1 MYIYDRL
8 KTVSLC
14 TKTTI
19 KPVSAPLHALREGR
33 GQKGK
38 AEGEEEGVEKEE
50 EEAVRRWEEAGDEG
64 KAALRFGIVVESGK
78 SWVVE
83 RGKTDGGGSGEKGS
97 GDAEGGRRFWHA
109 GPCTGGGETGEEG
122 ETGSC
127 WGECLTETGRR

>member
-19 KPVSAPLHALREGR
+19 KPVSAPLHALGEGR

-38 AEGEEEGVEKEE
+38 AEGEEEVVGKGE
-50 EEAVRRWEEAGDEG
+50 EEAVRRREEVGDEG
-64 KAALRFGIVVESGK
+64 KVVLRFGIAVGAGM
-78 SWVVE
+78 SWVAE
-83 RGKTDGGGSGEKGS
+83 RGKTDVGGSGEKGS

-109 GPCTGGGETGEEG
+109 GPCTGDGETGEGG

-127 WGECLTETGRR
+127 WG